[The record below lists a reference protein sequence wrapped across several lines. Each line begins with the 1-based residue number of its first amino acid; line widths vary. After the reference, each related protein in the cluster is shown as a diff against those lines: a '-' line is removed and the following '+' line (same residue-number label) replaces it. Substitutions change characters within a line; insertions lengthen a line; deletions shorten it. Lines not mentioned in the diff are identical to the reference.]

1 MTELK
6 DSLSD
11 IMDITDELQAE
22 GMTLGD
28 HFGDYIIDHADTVYK
43 ALGGDRDAII
53 ELQKVAAEDIALQL
67 NPDATQEQLDQ
78 ITQMVDD
85 QMN

>member
-11 IMDITDELQAE
+11 VMDITDELQAA

-28 HFGDYIIDHADTVYK
+28 HFGDYIIKNQDTVLK
-43 ALGGDRDAII
+43 ALEGDRDAIL
-53 ELQKVAAEDIALQL
+53 ELQKVAAEDILLQL
-67 NPDATQEQLDQ
+67 DPSAMEMSMDEAMAL
-78 ITQMVDD
+78 VGD